1 MGLFSKGLHG
11 FLLIDLKR
19 SDSMRQSGLMK
30 HVRDFLKL
38 YRTKDC
44 YYYGH
49 PDRLQLALITLLKDS
64 YTESKIKSAHSQYV
78 RDIKK
83 KVTFVN
89 ASKSFFAYLD
99 KENSPRH
106 LSDVPSK
113 KKPIKKDMH
122 SVRNRQTKKYKKK

>member
-1 MGLFSKGLHG
+1 MQ
-11 FLLIDLKR
+11 
-19 SDSMRQSGLMK
+19 QSGLMK

-38 YRTKDC
+38 YITKDS

-49 PDRLQLALITLLKDS
+49 PDRLHLALITLLKDS

-83 KVTFVN
+83 KVRFVN
-89 ASKSFFAYLD
+89 ASKSFFAHLD
-99 KENSPRH
+99 NKNDSRH

-113 KKPIKKDMH
+113 KKPIKKDIH
-122 SVRNRQTKKYKKK
+122 SVRNRQTKKYRKT